1 MKMENFQ
8 GIQFIQKWIKKNA
21 ELVCN
26 DETDI
31 IVAIKPNNEL
41 HSIISDLKNGHFD
54 KVRRLLKDLIK
65 WEEVNHIG
73 SELLER
79 INSCYKDLNRYA

>member
-1 MKMENFQ
+1 
-8 GIQFIQKWIKKNA
+8 
-21 ELVCN
+21 
-26 DETDI
+26 
-31 IVAIKPNNEL
+31 VAIKPNNEL

-65 WEEVNHIG
+65 WEEVNHID